1 MRARIAILASGRGS
15 NLQAVLDYLDQS
27 PGASYEIV
35 AVISNKAGAGA
46 LDVARARHIQT
57 TVVDAAAD
65 PDGSVLLTTLRAA
78 GADIVALAGYLK
90 KIPVAVISAFHGRI
104 VNIHP
109 ALLPRH
115 GGAGMYGSR
124 VHEAVL
130 SAGERESG
138 ATVHL
143 VDAEYDR
150 GPIVAQWRVPV
161 LPGDDAHA
169 LAERV
174 LTVEHKLYPRALEIV
189 AALHLA
195 SLKR

>member
-1 MRARIAILASGRGS
+1 MRARIAVLASGRGS
-15 NLQAVLDYLDQS
+15 NLQAILDYLDQS

-35 AVISNKAGAGA
+35 AVISNKADAGA
-46 LDVARARHIQT
+46 LDVARTKRIPAS
-57 TVVDAAAD
+57 VVDAAAD
-65 PDGSVLLTTLRAA
+65 PDGTLMLVELRAA

-90 KIPVAVISAFHGRI
+90 KIPDTVVSAFHGRI

-124 VHEAVL
+124 VHDAVL

-143 VDAEYDR
+143 VDTEYDR

-174 LTVEHKLYPRALEIV
+174 LSVEHKLYPRALEIV

-195 SLKR
+195 SMKR

>member
-1 MRARIAILASGRGS
+1 MRARIAVLASGRGS
-15 NLQAVLDYLDQS
+15 NLEAILDFLDSS
-27 PGASYEIV
+27 PGASYEVVI
-35 AVISNKAGAGA
+35 VISNKADSGA
-46 LDVARARHIQT
+46 LDVARTRKIPGSFID
-57 TVVDAAAD
+57 VSIDS
-65 PDGSVLLTTLRAA
+65 DGSLLLALLRSY
-78 GADIVALAGYLK
+78 GAEIVALAGYLK
-90 KIPVAVISAFHGRI
+90 KIPESVVSAFNGRM

-115 GGAGMYGSR
+115 GGEGMYGAR

-130 SAGERESG
+130 SAGENESG

-143 VDAEYDR
+143 VDPEYDR

-174 LTVEHKLYPRALEIV
+174 LKVEHKLYPRALEIV

-195 SLKR
+195 SSER

>member
-1 MRARIAILASGRGS
+1 MRARIAVLASGRGS
-15 NLQAVLDYLDQS
+15 NLEAILDYLDSS
-27 PGASYEIV
+27 PGASYEIA
-35 AVISNKAGAGA
+35 AVISNKSDAGA
-46 LDVARARHIQT
+46 LTVARAYDIPAESIDVAGDSDGARLL
-57 TVVDAAAD
+57 AALRNARAD
-65 PDGSVLLTTLRAA
+65 L
-78 GADIVALAGYLK
+78 VALAGYLK
-90 KIPVAVISAFHGRI
+90 KIPEPVVTAFHGRM

-115 GGAGMYGSR
+115 GGAGMYGAR

-130 SAGERESG
+130 ASGERESG

-143 VDAEYDR
+143 VDSEYDR

-161 LPGDDAHA
+161 LPGDDARS

-174 LTVEHKLYPRALEIV
+174 LKVEHKLYPRALDIV

-195 SLKR
+195 RSER

>member
-1 MRARIAILASGRGS
+1 MRARIAVLASGRGS
-15 NLQAVLDYLDQS
+15 NLQAILDYLDQS

-35 AVISNKAGAGA
+35 AVISNKADAGA
-46 LDVARARHIQT
+46 LDVARTKRIPAS
-57 TVVDAAAD
+57 VVDAAAD
-65 PDGSVLLTTLRAA
+65 PDGTLMLVELRAA

-90 KIPVAVISAFHGRI
+90 KIPDTVVSAFHGRI

-124 VHEAVL
+124 VHDAVL

-143 VDAEYDR
+143 VDTEYDR

-169 LAERV
+169 LAKRV
-174 LTVEHKLYPRALEIV
+174 LSVEHKLYPRALEIV

-195 SLKR
+195 SMKR